1 VDLRDRAEDTDEVPG
16 ELRPGWDAALE
27 HLTAAVRDRAMPG
40 ATFGLL
46 SRGALNVGAVGRFT
60 YAPEST
66 AVQTST
72 RYDLASLTKVL
83 ATTAMAMLLW
93 QRGRLELDMPLA
105 ELLPGFVIGQTDS
118 RSRARVTLRMLLE
131 HTSGMAEYARL
142 YERHS
147 TKAELFAAVLRE
159 PLVRLPGTAAAYSDL
174 GFILLGKAL
183 EVVAA
188 EPLDRFCHREIFAP
202 LGMKA
207 TGFGPVAVERP
218 TIPPTERDEGF
229 RCCTVQGVVHDE
241 NCFVLGGVAGHAGL
255 FGNAGDVLRF
265 AGAMLT
271 GLKGDGASLFEAETI
286 RLFTLRNTQPTG
298 TIRALGWDTPG
309 DEHSSAG
316 STFLPGSFGHLGFT
330 GTSIWGDPTRE
341 LAVVLLTNRTFPTR
355 DNKKIQV
362 VRPLFHDALLQGIEM
377 SIWQAGSTD

>member
-1 VDLRDRAEDTDEVPG
+1 
-16 ELRPGWDAALE
+16 
-27 HLTAAVRDRAMPG
+27 
-40 ATFGLL
+40 
-46 SRGALNVGAVGRFT
+46 
-60 YAPEST
+60 
-66 AVQTST
+66 
-72 RYDLASLTKVL
+72 
-83 ATTAMAMLLW
+83 
-93 QRGRLELDMPLA
+93 
-105 ELLPGFVIGQTDS
+105 
-118 RSRARVTLRMLLE
+118 
-131 HTSGMAEYARL
+131 
-142 YERHS
+142 
-147 TKAELFAAVLRE
+147 
-159 PLVRLPGTAAAYSDL
+159 
-174 GFILLGKAL
+174 
-183 EVVAA
+183 
-188 EPLDRFCHREIFAP
+188 
-202 LGMKA
+202 
-207 TGFGPVAVERP
+207 
-218 TIPPTERDEGF
+218 
-229 RCCTVQGVVHDE
+229 VHDE

-286 RLFTLRNTQPTG
+286 RSFTLRNTQPTG

-330 GTSIWGDPTRE
+330 GTSIWVDPTRE